1 MDKLRFD
8 GFQNVLGNKLSRRA
22 ALAGL
27 AGGAAA
33 ATLTIT
39 GHGEARGARSIGS
52 MVATPGVDGT
62 VPAGIEILWDTWG
75 VPHVFAEDALG
86 LFYGF
91 GWAQTHNHGDLLL
104 QLYAQA
110 RGRAAE
116 AYGEEFL
123 LWDQIIRTFGL
134 HERGA
139 IWYAEQ
145 TADFRA
151 NLDAF
156 AAGINAYAE
165 RHADRLAAAAKTV
178 LPVDATDVLAH
189 TAQFFFYAIGQE
201 SGLEALAERGSNGW
215 AIAPSHTAD
224 GHALLLTN
232 PHNQWDGL
240 ETMFEAQLSAPGVYD
255 AYGAAP
261 VGFPTLGLAFNDH
274 LGWTHTANTLDGG
287 DLYALTLEGDGYRYD
302 GEILPFETRT
312 ETIKI
317 RQS

>member
-8 GFQNVLGNKLSRRA
+8 GFQEVLGNKLSRRA

-27 AGGAAA
+27 AGGA
-33 ATLTIT
+33 
-39 GHGEARGARSIGS
+39 
-52 MVATPGVDGT
+52 
-62 VPAGIEILWDTWG
+62 
-75 VPHVFAEDALG
+75 EDAPG

-165 RHADRLAAAAKTV
+165 RHADRLAAA
-178 LPVDATDVLAH
+178 
-189 TAQFFFYAIGQE
+189 
-201 SGLEALAERGSNGW
+201 
-215 AIAPSHTAD
+215 
-224 GHALLLTN
+224 
-232 PHNQWDGL
+232 
-240 ETMFEAQLSAPGVYD
+240 
-255 AYGAAP
+255 
-261 VGFPTLGLAFNDH
+261 
-274 LGWTHTANTLDGG
+274 
-287 DLYALTLEGDGYRYD
+287 
-302 GEILPFETRT
+302 
-312 ETIKI
+312 
-317 RQS
+317 